1 MTSDSSNQ
9 PAGEPPAPFAD
20 AFDAFCVGLASLDRM
35 RAVIAEL
42 LQAEPTCAESLLLA
56 IDTAFRE
63 GLIKASTYDTLTTDI
78 DRATSED
85 VPTEWSEET
94 RQEYERYKAN
104 VASAGE
110 NDPADDEALAAAG
123 MFTAEDTG
131 HPNGVPP
138 AEPPPPIPAPVTT
151 GTVLNDRFE
160 LLTHLGAGSMGDV
173 YEALDRRKE
182 EARSANP
189 RLAIKVISAA
199 YSAHANALATLQREA
214 LNSQGLVHPNIIRVF
229 DLDHDGDRYFMTM
242 ELLNG
247 RSLGEM
253 LGEYRFRPM
262 PFRQARTIIDGACRG
277 LQYAHEQGVIHADIK
292 PGNLFVTQAGRAK
305 ILDFGIART
314 AHGGEPDD
322 ASPVSGAHTPA
333 YSSCE
338 VLEGA
343 EPTAADDVFAL
354 ACVAY
359 RMLAGSKAF
368 GGMTALDAERAGIK
382 PQRIETLN
390 PEQWHMLQTALAF
403 RHADRTVS
411 IAELAATFGNRT
423 PTAADSDTP
432 FHDTGVFDVGSRPG
446 PLRWGI
452 AAMVLALVSVIWI
465 GFRPSPEPAPPVARA
480 VIDPVPT
487 APPVVPAHDVAEVE
501 SEAPAEPAPSVTNE
515 APPPVAAVEPAP
527 PPPPPVEPTPV
538 VAQIPDP
545 LPAEPEPEPAPAPAP
560 TPTPTEPA
568 APVAAE
574 PAPTD
579 TLTTRI
585 AALATRADDA
595 MNAGRLR
602 APEPENALT
611 HIQALGE
618 LAPEAP
624 EFLQRRTRLTE
635 LMLLEAMVAITDE
648 DFTAA
653 TRWIEESRTLGAPDA
668 ATERFES
675 ELQKARDARNARN
688 AETLSAIFASATPAA
703 ILADPDIDFDEVS
716 APDAAPTVTVS
727 STLTMVLPG
736 ALPNLPPA
744 TDTGLP
750 ADGAGPEHDAP
761 LEVPLSALEF
771 EHFVEPSFP
780 RRNSTRRLVGWVD
793 VGFRVTT
800 DGATADIT
808 VLAAEPP
815 ERFDEAAIEAISKW
829 RFKPVYV
836 DGVATE
842 QYTTIRLRFQ
852 PE

>member
-1 MTSDSSNQ
+1 
-9 PAGEPPAPFAD
+9 
-20 AFDAFCVGLASLDRM
+20 
-35 RAVIAEL
+35 
-42 LQAEPTCAESLLLA
+42 
-56 IDTAFRE
+56 
-63 GLIKASTYDTLTTDI
+63 
-78 DRATSED
+78 
-85 VPTEWSEET
+85 
-94 RQEYERYKAN
+94 
-104 VASAGE
+104 
-110 NDPADDEALAAAG
+110 
-123 MFTAEDTG
+123 
-131 HPNGVPP
+131 
-138 AEPPPPIPAPVTT
+138 
-151 GTVLNDRFE
+151 
-160 LLTHLGAGSMGDV
+160 MGDV

-242 ELLNG
+242 ELLDG
-247 RSLGEM
+247 CSLGDM
-253 LGEYRFRPM
+253 LGEFRFRAM

-277 LQYAHEQGVIHADIK
+277 LQYAHEQGIIHADIK
-292 PGNLFVTQAGRAK
+292 PGNLFVTKTGRAK

-314 AHGGEPDD
+314 AHGSEPDG

-368 GGMTALDAERAGIK
+368 GGMTALDAERAGIE

-390 PEQWHMLQTALAF
+390 PEQWRMLRTALAF
-403 RHADRTVS
+403 RRADRTTS
-411 IAELAATFGNRT
+411 IAELAAAFGNRM
-423 PTAADSDTP
+423 PTAADGDTP
-432 FHDTGVFDVGSRPG
+432 FHDTGVFDARSRPG

-452 AAMVLALVSVIWI
+452 AAMVLALVAITWML
-465 GFRPSPEPAPPVARA
+465 FRPSPTPAPPVARA
-480 VIDPVPT
+480 VIDS
-487 APPVVPAHDVAEVE
+487 APAQDIAEVE
-501 SEAPAEPAPSVTNE
+501 PDVPAEP
-515 APPPVAAVEPAP
+515 PPIVAAAPA
-527 PPPPPVEPTPV
+527 PPPVEPVPV
-538 VAQIPDP
+538 VAQTPDP
-545 LPAEPEPEPAPAPAP
+545 LPAETEAESAPPEPEPVVTVP
-560 TPTPTEPA
+560 
-568 APVAAE
+568 AE
-574 PAPTD
+574 PTPTD
-579 TLTTRI
+579 TLAIRI

-602 APEPENALT
+602 EPEPENALT

-618 LAPEAP
+618 LAPAAP

-653 TRWIEESRTLGAPDA
+653 TRWIADARALGASDA
-668 ATERFES
+668 ATERFDS
-675 ELQKARDARNARN
+675 ELQKARDARDARN

-703 ILADPDIDFDEVS
+703 ILADPDIDFGAAAE
-716 APDAAPTVTVS
+716 PDDAPTVAGS
-727 STLTMVLPG
+727 SSLTMVLPG

-744 TDTGLP
+744 TDTVLP
-750 ADGAGPEHDAP
+750 AGGAGPGNEAP

-771 EHFVEPSFP
+771 ENFVEPSFP
-780 RRNSTRRLVGWVD
+780 RRNSTRRLAGWVD
-793 VGFRVTT
+793 VGFRVTA

-815 ERFDEAAIEAISKW
+815 DRFDEAAIEAISKW

-842 QYTTIRLRFQ
+842 QSTTIRLRFQ
-852 PE
+852 PD